1 MINSPG
7 ARLARTL
14 AAAASVAVTAI
25 VSAPAS
31 ALEEN
36 QDVWSFFVGG
46 SASYDDN
53 FLRLPNGVQ
62 PVQVGVG
69 DRPRGTWIY
78 TGYARVLM
86 SVPVS
91 RQRFRLD
98 LTAYSNR
105 YADYSYLDFNSWSGR
120 AEWLWEA
127 GNRWKGTAL
136 ITRTEALTS
145 FSDFRDFN
153 TGNILTAYNALVD
166 ADYWIH
172 PNWRLVGAV
181 SYLQG
186 RNSQQILAFDNLD
199 QYSVE
204 LGTRYISTAQN
215 WLRPTVRYTRGD
227 YPERRVPTFVTDTSF
242 DQYDL
247 GLDLYWRFTGS
258 SELLGRVAYTYRQL
272 PNLTSLNFSGP
283 TGRLTYN
290 WTPRGTAGVSFL
302 ALREIGAVT
311 DITATYIVTS
321 TLGVT
326 PYVLVTPKLRL
337 EASYNWTNRDYAGQP
352 TIFGIPQRDDTYNF
366 ARVGATWVP
375 TRNWTVTL
383 GYQFSDRTSNF
394 PGLQFDDNT
403 YTLTA
408 QFAW

>member
-1 MINSPG
+1 MITLKG
-7 ARLARTL
+7 TGKTRWLAR
-14 AAAASVAVTAI
+14 AAGVVTAAI
-25 VSAPAS
+25 VASPAH
-31 ALEEN
+31 ALEE
-36 QDVWSFFVGG
+36 DGDLFTFFVGG

-78 TGYARVLM
+78 SAYARVLM
-86 SVPVS
+86 SAPVS

-98 LTAYSNR
+98 LTAFTNS
-105 YADYSYLDFNSWSGR
+105 YAGYSYLDFSGWTGR

-127 GNRWKGTAL
+127 GNRWKGVAV
-136 ITRTEALTS
+136 IARTEALTS
-145 FSDFRDFN
+145 FADFRDFN
-153 TGNILTAYNALVD
+153 TGNILTASDAYVD

-172 PNWRLVGAV
+172 PNWRIVGAV
-181 SYLQG
+181 NYLQG
-186 RNSQQILAFDNLD
+186 RNSQQILAFDNVD
-199 QYSVE
+199 QYFVE
-204 LGTRYISTAQN
+204 TGFRYISTAQN
-215 WLRPTVRYTRGD
+215 WLRPAARYTHGE
-227 YPERRVPTFVTDTSF
+227 YPNRPVATLIGDTSF

-247 GLDLYWRFTGS
+247 GVDLYWRFTGA
-258 SELLGRVAYTYRQL
+258 SEVLGRVAYTYREL
-272 PNLTSLNFSGP
+272 PNLTSRNFSGP

-290 WTPRGTAGVSFL
+290 WTPRGTVGVSFL
-302 ALREIGAVT
+302 ALREIGAIT

-326 PYVLVTPKLRL
+326 PYWLATPKLRL
-337 EASYNWTNRDYAGQP
+337 EASYNRTNRDYAGQP
-352 TIFGIPQRDDTYNF
+352 TIGGIPQRDDKYNL
-366 ARVGATWVP
+366 ARLTGTWVP

-383 GYQFSDRTSNF
+383 GYQFSDRTSNY
-394 PGLQFDDNT
+394 PGFQFNDNT

>member
-1 MINSPG
+1 VIAFYG
-7 ARLARTL
+7 AGVRWIAQ
-14 AAAASVAVTAI
+14 AAGFAMAAVMLQ
-25 VSAPAS
+25 PAH
-31 ALEEN
+31 ALEED

-62 PVQVGVG
+62 PEQVGVG
-69 DRPRGTWIY
+69 NRPRGTWIY

-98 LTAYSNR
+98 LTGYSNR
-105 YADYSYLDFNSWSGR
+105 YADYSYLDFYSWNGR

-127 GNRWKGTAL
+127 GNRWKGVAL
-136 ITRTEALTS
+136 ITRTESLTS
-145 FSDFRDFN
+145 FADFRDFSS
-153 TGNILTAYNALVD
+153 GNILTAYNALVD

-172 PNWRLVGAV
+172 PNWRIVGAV
-181 SYLQG
+181 NYLQG
-186 RNSQQILAFDNLD
+186 RNSQPILAFDNLN

-204 LGTRYISTAQN
+204 GGVRYISTAQN
-215 WLRPTVRYTRGD
+215 WLRPTLRYTRGE
-227 YPERRVPTFVTDTSF
+227 YPQREVPSFITDTSF

-247 GLDLYWRFTGS
+247 GLDLYWRFTGA
-258 SELLGRVAYTYRQL
+258 SEINGRLAYTERKL
-272 PNLTSLNFSGP
+272 PNLSARNFSGP

-290 WTPRGTAGVSFL
+290 WTPRGTGGVSLL
-302 ALREIGAVT
+302 ALREIGAIT
-311 DITATYIVTS
+311 DVTATYIVTS

-326 PYVLVTPKLRL
+326 PYWLVTPKLRL
-337 EASYNWTNRDYAGQP
+337 EASYNRTNRDYAGQP
-352 TIFGIPQRDDTYNF
+352 AIGGIPQRDDKYNF
-366 ARVGATWVP
+366 ARLGATWVP